1 LFGASRRH
9 GRLKLLVLRSKT
21 IGPHHLP
28 ESLTMGQKTTAQA
41 LREQLMAPKA
51 IERVHAMHALEL
63 ELEEAPSSAMAEELE
78 AFTARGIPYYAPED
92 PEYREWVAKAVAYWE
107 MLHAEAQP
115 PVPCMSAPKIR
126 GKRHGKH
133 DA

>member
-1 LFGASRRH
+1 
-9 GRLKLLVLRSKT
+9 
-21 IGPHHLP
+21 
-28 ESLTMGQKTTAQA
+28 MGHKTTAQA

-63 ELEEAPSSAMAEELE
+63 ELEESPSSAVAEELE

-107 MLHAEAQP
+107 RLHAEPQP
-115 PVPCMSAPKIR
+115 PVACMSAPTIR
-126 GKRHGKH
+126 GRRHGRH

>member
-1 LFGASRRH
+1 
-9 GRLKLLVLRSKT
+9 
-21 IGPHHLP
+21 
-28 ESLTMGQKTTAQA
+28 MGHKTTAQA

-63 ELEEAPSSAMAEELE
+63 EIEEAPSSAVAEELE

-92 PEYREWVAKAVAYWE
+92 PEYREWVAKAVSYWE
-107 MLHAEAQP
+107 QLHAEAEP
-115 PVPCMSAPKIR
+115 SVPRMSPSKVR
-126 GKRHGKH
+126 GTRSAKH